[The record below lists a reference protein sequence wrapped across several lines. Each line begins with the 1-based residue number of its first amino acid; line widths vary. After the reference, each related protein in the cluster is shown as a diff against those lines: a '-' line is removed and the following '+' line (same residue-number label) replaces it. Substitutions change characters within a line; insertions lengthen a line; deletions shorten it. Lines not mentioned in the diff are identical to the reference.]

1 MIAIVDGGRNIAW
14 AGATARAPLSLN
26 SAVGLTLIAVIAW
39 GFSPI
44 GTREMVGLAQSGL
57 PPVAFNGLRYGLAS
71 LLLAPGLWQTR
82 GWTLRDWGL
91 GALCG
96 FIGVTGFNLPATI
109 GQTTVSAGLT
119 GLLDAT
125 EPLMIVVFTAAM
137 FRRVPSR
144 WTFAA
149 TFLGLAGIVLLA
161 QGSGPALGDPRGIAL
176 ILSGALL
183 WGIYCV
189 LVTPLVNRRGALP
202 VTSVTV
208 IFGAIPMVLLSANQL
223 PALVMQMDLG
233 QWEITLA
240 LVIGTS
246 VGAMLCWNAGSAALG
261 AQRAGW
267 FLYLVPVVSLIG
279 GALLLGEPIK
289 LVELFGGA
297 LILLS
302 VALSQK

>member
-1 MIAIVDGGRNIAW
+1 VDGGQNIAW
-14 AGATARAPLSLN
+14 AGAKARPPLSLN

-82 GWTLRDWGL
+82 GWTLQDWGL

-96 FIGVTGFNLPATI
+96 FI
-109 GQTTVSAGLT
+109 GLT

-137 FRRVPSR
+137 LRRVPSR

-161 QGSGPALGDPRGIAL
+161 HGSGPALGDPRGIAL

-208 IFGAIPMVLLSANQL
+208 IFGAIPMVLLSADQL
-223 PALVMQMDLG
+223 PALVAQMDLG